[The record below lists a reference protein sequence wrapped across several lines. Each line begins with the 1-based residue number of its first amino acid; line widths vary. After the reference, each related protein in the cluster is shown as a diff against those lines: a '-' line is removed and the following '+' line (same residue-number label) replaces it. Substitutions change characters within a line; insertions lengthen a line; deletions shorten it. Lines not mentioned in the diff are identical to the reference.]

1 MPPLIHANEHAAPH
15 ACPETGTKSRSDS
28 ARVEDLL
35 RKLHAVMPADL
46 ADRLHAGA
54 APARTDETPRFVT
67 GIAPLDALLGGG
79 LPRGRLCEI
88 SGPLSSGRTSLVIAL
103 LAAVTRSGEIAAL
116 VDAADAFD
124 PASAATAGVALE
136 SVLWARAP
144 KPREALRCAERL
156 LDARGFGIV
165 VVDVGDATDRVQR
178 PATVLTA
185 DRHRTSPTNPSLW
198 KRLAHSAHAS
208 GTALLVSASHAQA
221 GPFAALTLEA
231 RAVRAHFADRPVWL
245 EGLEARVVPVRSR
258 IGARADAAD
267 LRWSLRAG

>member
-1 MPPLIHANEHAAPH
+1 MPPSIHARENTDPDVR
-15 ACPETGTKSRSDS
+15 PEARGKTRSDS

-35 RKLHAVMPADL
+35 RKLHAVMPAEL
-46 ADRLHAGA
+46 AERLHAGA
-54 APARTDETPRFVT
+54 APARMDTTSRFAT
-67 GIAPLDALLGGG
+67 GIAALDAVLGGG

-103 LAAVTRSGEIAAL
+103 LAAVTRSGAIAAL

-124 PASAATAGVALE
+124 PASAAAAGVALE
-136 SVLWARAP
+136 HVLWARAP
-144 KPREALRCAERL
+144 KPRVALRCAERL

-165 VVDVGDATDRVQR
+165 VVDVSGV
-178 PATVLTA
+178 A
-185 DRHRTSPTNPSLW
+185 DPSLW

-208 GTALLVSASHAQA
+208 GTALLVSAPHAQA

-231 RAVRAHFADRPVWL
+231 RGVRAHFADRPVWL

-258 IGARADAAD
+258 IGARPEAAD

>member
-1 MPPLIHANEHAAPH
+1 MPPLIHANEHAASH
-15 ACPETGTKSRSDS
+15 AGLETGTKSRSDS

-124 PASAATAGVALE
+124 PASAAAAGVALE
-136 SVLWARAP
+136 SVLWVRAP
-144 KPREALRCAERL
+144 KPRGALRCAERL

-165 VVDVGDATDRVQR
+165 VVDVGDAADRVQR
-178 PATVLTA
+178 PAAAHAAERHPLT
-185 DRHRTSPTNPSLW
+185 HPSFW